1 MKVAEVIR
9 AFPLQSLGSLAPL
22 MNPHRGRSTYS
33 NLHFRFESCLH
44 NAKSGRK
51 MVVYK
56 DIVCNDGNLRELEKV
71 PCPLSDKGNIKIKVL
86 VLPNDARVKKKFNLT
101 SE

>member
-1 MKVAEVIR
+1 MKIADVIR

-22 MNPHRGRSTYS
+22 MNPHRGSGTYS

-44 NAKSGRK
+44 NTKTGRK

-56 DIVCNDGNLRELEKV
+56 DIVCNDGNLKELERV
-71 PCPLSDKGNIKIKVL
+71 PCPLNDKGDIKVKVL
-86 VLPNDARVKKKFNLT
+86 VLPGDGKVKKKYHLT